1 MSVMRH
7 IAQGSVSSAVASSV
21 KASVLPCT
29 VGYAPV
35 EEGGGGGGS
44 TTYTF
49 TINPAWFT
57 YDPGEE
63 YGGPQIT
70 ESLASNSA
78 GMYWLFQDQYYEPL
92 LALGTAGTMYEGDI
106 YVPDLGMF
114 AVELG
119 AALDVEDTGL
129 TVTLT
134 GDNSEIFT
142 VTFTAPPTIGSVPVV
157 YLSFYS
163 ESGSSPA
170 FINPAELVTSP

>member
-1 MSVMRH
+1 MSAMRH
-7 IAQGSVSSAVASSV
+7 ITHGAVKSSVASSV
-21 KASVLPCT
+21 DASVFPRT
-29 VGYAPV
+29 IGYAPV

-70 ESLASNSA
+70 ESIANNNA

-92 LALGTAGTMYEGDI
+92 LALGTAGTMYEGAI
-106 YVPDLGMF
+106 YVPVLAMF

-119 AALDVEDTGL
+119 AALDVADAGL

-157 YLSFYS
+157 YLSFYT

-170 FINPAELVTSP
+170 FTNPAELVTSP

>member
-1 MSVMRH
+1 MSLCPHDIRG
-7 IAQGSVSSAVASSV
+7 AVSSATSA
-21 KASVLPCT
+21 ATTEATLPAVPT
-29 VGYAPV
+29 TTSQ
-35 EEGGGGGGS
+35 EEATP

-49 TINPAWFT
+49 TISPAWFT

-70 ESLASNSA
+70 ESIANNNA

-134 GDNSEIFT
+134 GDSSEIFT

-163 ESGSSPA
+163 ESGSSSA
-170 FINPAELVTSP
+170 FTNPATLVTS